1 MKEIWRKI
9 SVIDDIARKTDLLAL
24 NAAVEAARAGEHGKG
39 FAIVARE
46 VRKLAE
52 RSQSAAAE
60 ISRLTV
66 NGVDTADGAG
76 EMLAKLVPNIG
87 KTADLVREI
96 AAASSEQSN
105 GAERINKAIQQ
116 LDAVIQQN
124 AAGRKKWQARWVNFQ
139 VRRRSFSPRLDSSSC
154 GLIMKSRTTHIP
166 PTQRPGGMQFRNG
179 AKVQPFFY
187 HWRLEA
193 EALIIEES
201 DNPPRPSTCS
211 YSLKSH

>member
-1 MKEIWRKI
+1 MKEISRKF

-66 NGVDTADGAG
+66 NGVDTSDGAG

-124 AAGRKKWQARWVNFQ
+124 AVGVEKMAGTSGELSGQASELQSAIGFFKLRADHEEQ
-139 VRRRSFSPRLDSSSC
+139 DHSQSTDST
-154 GLIMKSRTTHIP
+154 SREHAVP
-166 PTQRPGGMQFRNG
+166 E
-179 AKVQPFFY
+179 
-187 HWRLEA
+187 W
-193 EALIIEES
+193 S
-201 DNPPRPSTCS
+201 
-211 YSLKSH
+211 